1 MKLKSISL
9 ANFRGFEQVDFDFE
23 SDVNVIAGENGIG
36 KSSILCVL
44 ATILSHAVR
53 DTTPAKSGELKF
65 SDADVRFGSE
75 SLLVSAKVEVEG
87 KVLDYSIRRSLEN
100 REKTTGLVTELN
112 DRLNDLRKV
121 EGGNKRDREKEQAK
135 IQRNIA
141 SLKRTLTE
149 GEDIP
154 SRIVSGLDVTPT
166 VDDPTAQKKA
176 ENAFIASLRKREGQP
191 VAVYYSTKRFFNDV
205 FKSIP
210 KTRPFSVARAYSNA
224 LDDLDVSLKDFAHW
238 FHFASESEKGVRIA
252 GRMVEVISEFIPEF
266 SNLRLSDEGP
276 LRFLVDKGGA
286 TLQLAQLSDGE
297 RGLLAMV
304 FDLTRRLSLANPE
317 SENPIAEGEAIVLI
331 DEVELHLHPKWQREV
346 LRRLESTFKNC
357 QFIATTHSPQ
367 IIGEVQAK
375 GVKLISKREGKIV
388 AETPGMAFGADSNW
402 ILDVLMDADDQNAGV
417 EQALGEISKLLADK
431 NLDTAAEKITTL
443 RDTVGNTAAIQRV
456 ASTFDRIRLL
466 GK

>member
-9 ANFRGFEQVDFDFE
+9 ANFRGFEQVDFSFE
-23 SDVNVIAGENGIG
+23 DDVNVIAGENGIG
-36 KSSILCVL
+36 KSSVLCVL

-53 DTTPAKSGELKF
+53 DTTPARSSELKF

-75 SLLVSAKVEVEG
+75 SLIASAKMEVEG

-100 REKTTGLVTELN
+100 REKTNTLVNELS
-112 DRLNDLRKV
+112 DRLNELRKV

-135 IQRNIA
+135 IQRNIV

-149 GEDIP
+149 GEDILNL
-154 SRIVSGLDVTPT
+154 IVSGMDVTPA
-166 VDDPTAQKKA
+166 VDDSTAQTRAEKA
-176 ENAFIASLRKREGQP
+176 FMAGLRNREGQP
-191 VAVYYSTKRFFNDV
+191 VAVYYSTKRFFNDE

-210 KTRPFSVARAYSNA
+210 KTRPFTIAKAYSNA
-224 LDDLDVSLKDFAHW
+224 LEDLDVSLKEFAHW

-266 SNLRLSDEGP
+266 SNLRLSDKGP

-286 TLQLAQLSDGE
+286 TLQLTQLSDGE

-317 SENPIAEGEAIVLI
+317 SENPIAEGKAIVLI

-346 LRRLESTFKNC
+346 LRRLESTFENC

-367 IIGEVQAK
+367 IIGEVESR
-375 GVKLISKREGKIV
+375 GVKLFYKREGKIL

-402 ILDVLMDADDQNAGV
+402 ILDVLMDADDQNAEV
-417 EQALGEISKLLADK
+417 EQAIGEISKLLAEK
-431 NLDTAAEKITTL
+431 NLESAAKKIAAL
-443 RDTVGNTAAIQRV
+443 RDTIGNTAAIQRA
-456 ASTFDRIRLL
+456 ASSLDRIRLL